1 MRSFVC
7 AVVMLA
13 SAALPALAQSA
24 PAPAVAKDLV
34 LKDLVLKDLAPTGKL
49 RAAINFGN
57 GVLAQKGPNGE
68 PRGVSVELAAA
79 LAKRLGVP
87 LDYVPFEAAGK
98 VFEALASG
106 SVDVGFIAIEPVR
119 AAQVDFS
126 PPYVIIEG
134 TYLVRKDSPLK
145 DVGDVDQPGLR
156 IGVGLA
162 SVYDLYL
169 TRTLK
174 HATLVR
180 AKVGGAAAGI
190 PVFLE
195 QKLDAA
201 AGVRQ
206 PLEAYAKDH
215 PEMRVMSGAFQE
227 IKQAMG
233 TPKGRTAGA
242 KYLASFVEEMKASGF
257 VADALKRSGQVA
269 QVAPPAK

>member
-7 AVVMLA
+7 AAVMLA
-13 SAALPALAQSA
+13 SAAWPAFAQTA
-24 PAPAVAKDLV
+24 PSPAA
-34 LKDLVLKDLAPTGKL
+34 LKDLAPTGKL

-68 PRGVSVELAAA
+68 PRGVSAELAAA
-79 LAKRLGVP
+79 LAKRLSVP
-87 LDYVPFEAAGK
+87 LEYVPYQAAGK
-98 VFEALASG
+98 VFEALASS

-119 AAQVDFS
+119 EAQVDFS

-134 TYLVRKDSPLK
+134 TYLVHQDSPLK
-145 DVGDVDQPGLR
+145 DVGDVDRPGIR

-201 AGVRQ
+201 AGVRE
-206 PLEAYAKDH
+206 PLDDYAKDH
-215 PEMRVMSGAFQE
+215 PDMRVMKGAFEQ
-227 IKQAMG
+227 IGQAMG
-233 TPKGRTAGA
+233 TVKGRAAGA
-242 KYLASFVEEMKASGF
+242 AFVRAFIEEMKASGF
-257 VADALKRSGQVA
+257 VAEALKRSGQKA
-269 QVAPPAK
+269 PVAPAAN

>member
-1 MRSFVC
+1 MRHRRAFVLL
-7 AVVMLA
+7 AVLALFGARLCPA
-13 SAALPALAQSA
+13 SAQTPPPDAL
-24 PAPAVAKDLV
+24 KE
-34 LKDLVLKDLAPTGKL
+34 LAPTGTL

-68 PRGVSVELAAA
+68 PRGISADLAAA

-87 LDYVPFEAAGK
+87 LQFVTFQAAGK
-98 VFEALASG
+98 VFEALAANK
-106 SVDVGFIAIEPVR
+106 VDVGFIAIEPAR
-119 AAQVDFS
+119 ATDVAFTA
-126 PPYVIIEG
+126 PYVIIEG
-134 TYLVRKDSPLK
+134 TYMVRNDSPLR
-145 DVGDVDQPGLR
+145 DVGDVDRAGIR

-190 PVFLE
+190 PVFLD

-206 PLEAYAKDH
+206 PLDDYAKDH
-215 PEMRVMSGAFQE
+215 PGFRVMTGAFEQ
-227 IKQAMG
+227 IGQAMG
-233 TPKGRTAGA
+233 TPKGRPAA
-242 KYLASFVEEMKASGF
+242 AAYLHGFVEEMKASGF

-269 QVAPPAK
+269 KVAEREK